1 MLDLYRSRLV
11 ALLICDQM
19 LAAPRGVPE
28 NGTAGKATE
37 PKLRSA
43 GYSAPTSMI
52 GDQVAATATEV
63 IAVNE
68 KRDHRG
74 KESRYR
80 TPGSY
85 RSVPGLR
92 SATP

>member
-11 ALLICDQM
+11 ALSIRDQI
-19 LAAPRGVPE
+19 LAAPRGVPG
-28 NGTAGKATE
+28 NGTAGKVTE

-43 GYSAPTSMI
+43 GYSAQTSMI

-68 KRDHRG
+68 
-74 KESRYR
+74 E
-80 TPGSY
+80 T
-85 RSVPGLR
+85 
-92 SATP
+92 